1 MKSILIFLFLSCS
14 FGFFSQN
21 GASKLDDK
29 DRVVIAA
36 YVPKQ
41 ITNMPEEARSLLTNK
56 LNQIVSANG
65 LGGSASSERFIM
77 TANISLLTKDITP
90 TAPPMHAYTI
100 EVQLVIGD
108 GIEGTKFS
116 SISKTMKGVGE
127 TETKAYISALKN
139 LKTSDPSYQE
149 FINQGKKKIID
160 YYNAKCDFIIK
171 EAQTLEAKQDYQQA
185 IYKLTSV
192 PQVCKE
198 CFDKCQALVGPIYK
212 KYIDF
217 ECKKLITEANNIWAT
232 NQDYSGAERASEV
245 LNKIDPNSSCYKDAV
260 ALSDKIAKRIKEID
274 QREWNFM
281 LKQQQDAV
289 DIEKATIKAARD
301 IGVAYGENQPDVV
314 YETVIYG
321 WW

>member
-1 MKSILIFLFLSCS
+1 MKVKLIFLCFATS
-14 FGFFSQN
+14 FSIFSQN
-21 GASKLDDK
+21 TASKLEDQ
-29 DRVVIAA
+29 DRIVIAA

-41 ITNMPEEARSLLTNK
+41 IVNMPEDARSILTNK
-56 LNQIVSANG
+56 LNQIVSSSG

-108 GIEGTKFS
+108 GVEGTKFA

-127 TETKAYISALKN
+127 TETRAYISALKN

-171 EAQTLEAKQDYQQA
+171 EAQTLDAKQDYQQA

-192 PQVCKE
+192 PQVCKD

-212 KYIDF
+212 KYIEF
-217 ECKKLITEANNIWAT
+217 QCKKYMNEANTIWAT
-232 NQDYSGAERASEV
+232 NQDYSGAERASEI
-245 LNKIDPNSSCYKDAV
+245 LNKIDPNSSCYKDV
-260 ALSDKIAKRIKEID
+260 VILNDKIAKRIKEID
-274 QREWNFM
+274 KREWTFM
-281 LKQQQDAV
+281 LKQQQDQV
-289 DIEKATIKAARD
+289 DIDKATIKAVRD
-301 IGVAYGENQPDVV
+301 VGVAYGQNQPDVV
-314 YETVIYG
+314 YETVIYS